1 MERRETSNLALATGT
16 VSACCFLRLDMSSS
30 GYLLLVNRKP
40 KKKGFFWSWVVK
52 FHDDLEEIETL
63 ASSDDLKLQEQLC
76 IS

>member
-40 KKKGFFWSWVVK
+40 KKKGIFLV
-52 FHDDLEEIETL
+52 LGCEIP
-63 ASSDDLKLQEQLC
+63 
-76 IS
+76 